1 MRTLSKKRIL
11 LAIAAVA
18 VFLGL
23 AVWVIPQRK
32 LSATILNP
40 KFHLLGATLSHGKTH
55 ELAKASWPVTQLS
68 KLLRFVDPRIVV
80 SIPLPPPPEDSYAVA
95 IRFTGDYV
103 SDPLGGVRAEL
114 VDASGVVT
122 RPRCWAG
129 YQSGGSRFGWVRGSL
144 WVLDSP
150 LTPLVTL
157 RLKTAISNEPLAE
170 IRIQGW

>member
-1 MRTLSKKRIL
+1 MRTLSKKRVR
-11 LAIAAVA
+11 LAIAVVA

-23 AVWVIPQRK
+23 AAWIIQQRK
-32 LSATILNP
+32 LSVTILNP
-40 KFHLLGATLSHGKTH
+40 KFHLLSATLSHGKTH

-80 SIPLPPPPEDSYAVA
+80 SIRLPPTPKDSYAVA
-95 IRFTGDYV
+95 IRYTGDYD
-103 SDPLGGVRAEL
+103 SDPVGAVRAEL

-122 RPRCWAG
+122 RPRCWAA

-150 LTPLVTL
+150 LTHPATL
-157 RLKTAISNEPLAE
+157 RLKTANSNEPLAE